1 MCHKRFTRQPLFA
14 FIVSTSV
21 ILTSENVLEKL
32 HWLKITNDQKT
43 FLKISE
49 N

>member
-1 MCHKRFTRQPLFA
+1 MCHKRFTRLSLFA
-14 FIVSTSV
+14 FVVSTLI
-21 ILTSENVLEKL
+21 ILTSGNVLEKL